1 LNSDSAQHP
10 LGHHAYIRKAF
21 WRGKRVFLPSVHFN
35 FVEVISVAVVDKDI
49 LAGLSTFIV
58 LLLVG
63 TIFRRLHGGGDGAL
77 DPLGDRVACGLLAV
91 PLIFLLV
98 RLAFP
103 KEDPGWALA
112 APLPVLVY
120 TALLA
125 GVDAKLAP
133 IKSHFTKILFG
144 TLVALY
150 LFGAAYFIGAHAN
163 GGVTLTVTKTVSG
176 K

>member
-1 LNSDSAQHP
+1 
-10 LGHHAYIRKAF
+10 
-21 WRGKRVFLPSVHFN
+21 VFLPSVHFN
-35 FVEVISVAVVDKDI
+35 VVEVISMVVADKDI

-63 TIFRRLHGGGDGAL
+63 TIFRRLHGGGDPL

-98 RLAFP
+98 RLTFP
-103 KEDPGWALA
+103 KEDPTWALV

-125 GVDAKLAP
+125 GVDAKSVS
-133 IKSHFTKILFG
+133 IKNHFTTILFG

-150 LFGAAYFIGAHAN
+150 LLGAAYFIGAHSN
-163 GGVTLTVTKTVSG
+163 GGETLTVTKTVSG

>member
-1 LNSDSAQHP
+1 MLS
-10 LGHHAYIRKAF
+10 L
-21 WRGKRVFLPSVHFN
+21 SVHSNTF
-35 FVEVISVAVVDKDI
+35 EVISVAVADKDI

-63 TIFRRLHGGGDGAL
+63 AIFRRLHGSVDAL
-77 DPLGDRVACGLLAV
+77 NPLGDRVACGLLAV
-91 PLIFLLV
+91 PLIALLV

-103 KEDPGWALA
+103 EQDPGWALA

-125 GVDAKLAP
+125 GVDAKSVL
-133 IKSHFTKILFG
+133 IKTHFTTILFG
-144 TLVALY
+144 ILVSLY

-163 GGVTLTVTKTVSG
+163 DGVTLTVTKTVSG

>member
-1 LNSDSAQHP
+1 MHS
-10 LGHHAYIRKAF
+10 KT
-21 WRGKRVFLPSVHFN
+21 
-35 FVEVISVAVVDKDI
+35 VEVISVAVADKDI

-63 TIFRRLHGGGDGAL
+63 AIFRRLHGSADGL
-77 DPLGDRVACGLLAV
+77 NPLGDRVACGLLAM
-91 PLIFLLV
+91 PLISLLV

-103 KEDPGWALA
+103 EEDPGWALA

-125 GVDAKLAP
+125 GVDAKSVT
-133 IKSHFTKILFG
+133 IKNHFTKILFG
-144 TLVALY
+144 TLLALY
-150 LFGAAYFIGAHAN
+150 LFGAAYFIGAHSN
-163 GGVTLTVTKTVSG
+163 SGVALTVTKTVAG